1 MSKENNEKIVDEIIE
16 YANNEIK
23 KSKKKHLI
31 IFLSALTGILMLSA
45 IFLLVFTFVGGFVKW
60 FFFGIT
66 AIITAILNVIWTLR
80 NREAKWF
87 RFCSLSFTVFTL
99 CSFYAEA
106 AHWILVEDWSA
117 LMDVVPITSN
127 MLWFLTVISVAIN
140 SISLF
145 KRSDR

>member
-1 MSKENNEKIVDEIIE
+1 MSKEKNEKIVDEIIE

-31 IFLSALTGILMLSA
+31 IFLSALTGILMLSV

-127 MLWFLTVISVAIN
+127 MLWFLTVVSVTIN

>member
-31 IFLSALTGILMLSA
+31 IFLSALTGILMLSV

-106 AHWILVEDWSA
+106 AHWILVEDWGA
-117 LMDVVPITSN
+117 LMDVIPITSN
-127 MLWFLTVISVAIN
+127 MLWFLTVVSVAIN

>member
-31 IFLSALTGILMLSA
+31 IFLSALTGILMLSV
-45 IFLLVFTFVGGFVKW
+45 ISLLVFTFVGGFAKW
-60 FFFGIT
+60 FFFGMT

-127 MLWFLTVISVAIN
+127 MLWFLTVVSVAIN